1 MKKFFVKIIAVI
13 MTVAIIASAVACS
26 ATNNNPSLGKIGRV
40 NIDFARYQS
49 LYNQYRSYSSSIG
62 GATLN
67 TLIKNQLISYGVTLN
82 HCYEIG
88 LELDAED
95 EAELQNRLNEQID
108 EAIKNY
114 KVDDSIKDEDAIR
127 EAKLDLFKTAL
138 KKNGSSYDKY
148 IKSLEADLRE
158 SMLMEKLK
166 DQIYSEVSV
175 TDEDVLKY
183 VEEQTA
189 KDEKTYT
196 GKDDD
201 GKDKKDAKP
210 LDDFY
215 TAYSK
220 FLSDTG
226 MIPLYNPEGM
236 FGVKHLL
243 VKFSN
248 ADEMQ
253 KDEDLKGTFDSE
265 KEEEL
270 TKIREALKEGNST
283 TLEDFEKLIAE
294 HGEDPG
300 MEETEVAE
308 GEEPTIN
315 RLLMYGY
322 IMNEEY
328 ISKYADG
335 FGYAAMKLYAGHDWE
350 PEKKSDT
357 ESTANEEEPK
367 TYAVKYYTL
376 SDGTEVAEV
385 STTFGVHFIY
395 IQTRLQ
401 AGKVTITKDPESDIW
416 NNVHDK
422 YLESKQSEHYNELYA
437 DWQKN
442 TKIKLKEKYIDQ
454 IAASLFGLS

>member
-1 MKKFFVKIIAVI
+1 MKKFFVKMVAIVMAA
-13 MTVAIIASAVACS
+13 AIIASAVACS

-67 TLIKNQLISYGVTLN
+67 SLIKNQLIIYGVTLN

-88 LELDAED
+88 LELDADE
-95 EAELQNRLNEQID
+95 EAELQNRINEQID
-108 EAIKNY
+108 DAIKNY
-114 KVDDSIKDEDAIR
+114 SVDDSITDEDAIR
-127 EAKLDLFKTAL
+127 EAKLEKFKAAL
-138 KKNGSSYDKY
+138 KKNGGSYDKY
-148 IKSLEADLRE
+148 VKSLEADLRE

-166 DQIYSEVSV
+166 DQVYAEVSV

-183 VEEQTA
+183 VEEQTD

-196 GKDDD
+196 GKDEK
-201 GKDKKDAKP
+201 GNDKTDAKP

-220 FLSDTG
+220 FLADTG

-243 VKFSN
+243 VKFTN
-248 ADEMQ
+248 ADEVA
-253 KDEDLKGTFDSE
+253 KDNTIEGTFDSE
-265 KEEEL
+265 KEADL
-270 TKIREALKEGNST
+270 KAIRDALKEGNST
-283 TLEDFEKLIAE
+283 TLSDFEKLIAE

-300 MEETEVAE
+300 MKENEAAD
-308 GEEPTIN
+308 GEEPAIN
-315 RLLMYGY
+315 RYLMYGY
-322 IMNEEY
+322 LMNEEY
-328 ISKYADG
+328 ISKYYDG

-350 PEKKSDT
+350 PKEKSDAET
-357 ESTANEEEPK
+357 TANEEEPK
-367 TYAVKYYTL
+367 TYNVKYYTL
-376 SDGTEVAEV
+376 SDGTEIAEV
-385 STTFGVHFIY
+385 ATNTGIHFIY

-401 AGKVTITKDPESDIW
+401 AGKVTVTKDAESDIW

-422 YLESKQSEHYNELYA
+422 YLESKQSEHYSELRA